1 MNRFLRAVFMVLL
14 VYPVIFIWLG
24 ITLRHKERL
33 PVKGPAIIIANHNSH
48 LDTLTL
54 LTLLPFRTMLQTLPA
69 AAADYFHRNK
79 WMTWFSDRVIGI
91 IPVNRRQEGQGNP
104 LQGCIDALV
113 DNKIIILF
121 PEGSRGEPD
130 KLSQFKSGLWH
141 LAKEFPEVPIIPI
154 YLHGLGRAMGKGQ
167 HLLVPFFI
175 HVYVGRSCFFND
187 DKEIFITQ
195 LQERFQCMKSRY
207 VTGSEH
213 SEQPP
218 SN

>member
-33 PVKGPAIIIANHNSH
+33 PIKGPAIIIANHNSH

-69 AAADYFHRNK
+69 AAVDYFHRNK
-79 WMTWFSDRVIGI
+79 WMAWFSDRVIGI

-104 LQGCIDALV
+104 LQGCIDALQ

-130 KLSQFKSGLWH
+130 KLSRFKSGLWH
-141 LAKEFPEVPIIPI
+141 LAKEFPEVPVIPI

-175 HVYVGRSCFFND
+175 HVYVGRPCFFND
-187 DKEIFITQ
+187 NKEFFITQ
-195 LQERFQCMKSRY
+195 LQDRFQCMKSRY